1 MRGRPYGNRNPILVK
16 LDPQLLALVEK
27 YNQPGPRYTSYPTAL
42 QFTPDVDKSALL
54 SAIGKETGPLSL
66 YVHLPFCESLCW
78 FCGCTTVITLNH
90 SMADEYLDLLEKEVA
105 LLEPHLGGT
114 RHAAQVHF
122 GGGTPSFLSPTQIRK
137 LGTILKRVFT
147 IDKTTEFGVE
157 LDPRCVTREHVTAF
171 CELGMNRASMGVQDC
186 NPEVQKAIHRIQP
199 TEQNVQSLQWLR
211 EHGVTS
217 VNIDLIY
224 GLPKQTTLSFG
235 ETLDEV
241 IGYNPD
247 RFAVFSYAHV
257 PWMKPSQKILE
268 RTGLPSPDTK
278 LAMLA
283 LITEKLT
290 DAGYEYVGMD
300 HFAKA
305 KDELTVAQKAGTL
318 QRNFQ
323 GYSTHGGAQILA
335 LGMSAISQTAGTYR
349 QNLKS
354 LDAYRKAILEGHPPI
369 ERGYILTEEDTLRRS
384 VIMQLMCNNRLDFS
398 AFDAKCTE
406 GSFKQ
411 HFSREL
417 ENLAPLAAD
426 GLLKLH
432 SDHIEV
438 TQWGRYLIRNIA
450 MHFDSYFTAGPKRH
464 ARTI

>member
-1 MRGRPYGNRNPILVK
+1 MK
-16 LDPQLLALVEK
+16 LDAQLLALVEK

-42 QFTPDVDKSALL
+42 QFTPEVDRKAILE
-54 SAIGKETGPLSL
+54 AIGKESGPISL

-90 SMADEYLDLLEKEVA
+90 GMADEYLDLLEKEVA
-105 LLEPHLGGT
+105 LLEPYLGAN
-114 RHAAQVHF
+114 RNAIQVHF
-122 GGGTPSFLSPTQIRK
+122 GGGTPSFLSPTQIRR
-137 LGTILKRVFT
+137 LGGILKRVFT
-147 IDKTTEFGVE
+147 IDKKTEFGVE
-157 LDPRCVTREHVTAF
+157 LDPRCLTREHVTAF

-199 TEQNVQSLQWLR
+199 TEMNVRSLEWLR

-224 GLPKQTTLSFG
+224 GLPKQTVDSFA

-241 IGYNPD
+241 VGYNPD

-268 RTGLPSPDTK
+268 RTGLPSPDAK

-283 LITEKLT
+283 LITDKLSS
-290 DAGYEYVGMD
+290 AGYEYIGMD

-305 KDELTVAQKAGTL
+305 QDELTIAQKASTL

-323 GYSTHGGAQILA
+323 GYSTHGGAQIVA

-354 LDAYRKAILEGHPPI
+354 LDAYRASILSGQPPI
-369 ERGYILTEEDTLRRS
+369 ERGYQLTDEDLLRRA
-384 VIMQLMCNNRLDFS
+384 VIMQLMCNNRLNFS
-398 AFDAKCTE
+398 EFAGRCRDNNFTL
-406 GSFKQ
+406 
-411 HFSREL
+411 HFGKEL
-417 ENLAPLAAD
+417 EALKPLEAD
-426 GLLKLH
+426 GLLKLN
-432 SDHIEV
+432 SDSIEV

-450 MHFDSYFTAGPKRH
+450 VRFDAYFTGGPKRH

>member
-1 MRGRPYGNRNPILVK
+1 MRGSPHRNRNQFLVK
-16 LDPQLLALVEK
+16 LDAQLLALVEK

-42 QFTPDVDKSALL
+42 QFAPEVDKRALL
-54 SAIGKETGPLSL
+54 DAIGQETGPLSL

-90 SMADEYLDLLEKEVA
+90 SLADEYLDLLEKEIA
-105 LLEPHLGGT
+105 LLEPYLGSN
-114 RHAAQVHF
+114 RYAIQVHF
-122 GGGTPSFLSPTQIRK
+122 GGGTPSFLSPAQIRR
-137 LGTILKRVFT
+137 LGGILKRAFV
-147 IDKTTEFGVE
+147 IDQKTEFGVE
-157 LDPRCVTREHVTAF
+157 LDPRCLTHEHVAAF

-199 TEQNVQSLQWLR
+199 TELNVQALQWLR

-224 GLPKQTTLSFG
+224 GLPKQTVDSFAQ
-235 ETLDEV
+235 TLDEV
-241 IGYNPD
+241 IAYNPD

-268 RTGLPSPDTK
+268 RTGLPSPDAK

-283 LITEKLT
+283 LITDKLSS
-290 DAGYEYVGMD
+290 AGYEYIGMD

-323 GYSTHGGAQILA
+323 GYSTHGGAQIVA

-354 LDAYRKAILEGHPPI
+354 LDAYRESILSGHPPI
-369 ERGYILTEEDTLRRS
+369 ERGYLLTDEDLLRRS
-384 VIMQLMCNNRLDFS
+384 VIMQLMCNNRLNFG
-398 AFDAKCTE
+398 AFAAKCR
-406 GSFKQ
+406 GQNFAH
-411 HFSREL
+411 HFEKEL
-417 ENLAPLAAD
+417 ESLKPLEAD
-426 GLLKLH
+426 GLIKLH
-432 SDHIEV
+432 PDSIEV

-450 MHFDSYFTAGPKRH
+450 MRFDAYFTGGPKRH